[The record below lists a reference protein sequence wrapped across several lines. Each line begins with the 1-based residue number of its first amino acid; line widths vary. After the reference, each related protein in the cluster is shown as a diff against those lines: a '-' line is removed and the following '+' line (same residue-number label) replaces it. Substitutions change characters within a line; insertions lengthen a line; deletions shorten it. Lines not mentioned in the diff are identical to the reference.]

1 MPRQLKYNQAIAKA
15 LISNADGIIEAI
27 DKYLAKADDELSDVL
42 ADEGYAD
49 VEDSVKAINAMQEEI
64 AETLQNQTD
73 DLVEALAA
81 EQDSG
86 WAAAQKKVSE
96 MLDGDDIAEQVQE
109 AAADMFQTEVPK
121 LATVYMQETDGDL
134 VVDVIRQRTKAGLP
148 HGANGWDS

>member
-49 VEDSVKAINAMQEEI
+49 AEDSVKVINAMQEEI

-86 WAAAQKKVSE
+86 WAAAQKKS
-96 MLDGDDIAEQVQE
+96 I
-109 AAADMFQTEVPK
+109 
-121 LATVYMQETDGDL
+121 
-134 VVDVIRQRTKAGLP
+134 
-148 HGANGWDS
+148 